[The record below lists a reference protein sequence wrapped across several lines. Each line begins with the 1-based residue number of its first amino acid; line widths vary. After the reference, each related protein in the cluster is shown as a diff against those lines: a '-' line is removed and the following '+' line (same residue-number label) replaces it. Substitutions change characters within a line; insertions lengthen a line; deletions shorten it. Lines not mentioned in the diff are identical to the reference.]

1 MPDPDPRAASGE
13 LTADAVAG
21 VEELSPAEAA
31 YSLDE
36 VLGEL
41 GRRKQSLEAMPDGP
55 RPRGAQTWK
64 RRRFIVDFPLQLSY
78 MGVYVATVTLLA
90 VGFAALN
97 FVFVRVYQT
106 MPKIQR
112 YGLGDPFPTTLQDQ
126 PDVLLLG
133 LLNFTFV
140 MLLLIGM
147 AVYAIIH
154 SHRVA
159 GPAFRFRRALK
170 QLHRRDYDW
179 HLQLRRKDYMH
190 DLAEQLNTLNCALK
204 AKDLVVSDAALRLAE
219 LAKGCPEGDLAERL
233 RAVAG
238 DLGDVVLPFPEPAA
252 EQTQPVGA

>member
-1 MPDPDPRAASGE
+1 
-13 LTADAVAG
+13 
-21 VEELSPAEAA
+21 
-31 YSLDE
+31 
-36 VLGEL
+36 
-41 GRRKQSLEAMPDGP
+41 
-55 RPRGAQTWK
+55 
-64 RRRFIVDFPLQLSY
+64 
-78 MGVYVATVTLLA
+78 MGVYVSTVTLLA

-97 FVFVRVYQT
+97 YVFVRVYKQ
-106 MPKIQR
+106 MPQIHR
-112 YGLGDPFPTTLQDQ
+112 YGLGEPFPPALQDQ

-147 AVYAIIH
+147 AVYAIIQ

-159 GPAFRFRRALK
+159 GPAYRFRRALK

-179 HLQLRRKDYMH
+179 YLQLRQKDYLH
-190 DLAEQLNTLNCALK
+190 DLAEQVNVLNHALK

-219 LAKGCPEGDLAERL
+219 LAKSCPETELAERL

-252 EQTQPVGA
+252 EQAAPAP